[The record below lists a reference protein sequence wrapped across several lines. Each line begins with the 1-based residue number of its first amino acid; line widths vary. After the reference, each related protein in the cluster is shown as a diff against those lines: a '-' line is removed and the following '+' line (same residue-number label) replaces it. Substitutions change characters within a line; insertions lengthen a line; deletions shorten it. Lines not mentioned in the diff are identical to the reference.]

1 MLHVLEFGLD
11 LELVYFEYVN
21 KEKKIVWAALV
32 ILNFIILELK
42 ITIMFNRRN
51 GQIKNYGNPI

>member
-21 KEKKIVWAALV
+21 KEKKIVRVA

-42 ITIMFNRRN
+42 KPYLFSFALH
-51 GQIKNYGNPI
+51 

>member
-21 KEKKIVWAALV
+21 QEKKIVRVA

-42 ITIMFNRRN
+42 KPYLFSFALH
-51 GQIKNYGNPI
+51 